1 MQNSQPG
8 RLSPLALAALLTG
21 PFLTVMSAF
30 SAIVAAPSI
39 RKDLDGTTAQM
50 SLIVSGYGVAYAASL
65 ITGGRLGDIFG
76 RRKMF
81 LIGLAGFSLASI
93 GCAAATSMSLLVI
106 WRLIQGLF
114 AALTFP
120 QVLSVIRIVE
130 ADETRRARAFAAFGV
145 ALGLSGVAG
154 QVLSGALI
162 EADLLG
168 LSWRSVFLINVP
180 VAVAAMAVVGGSL
193 AESRSTTETRLD
205 IPGALLCATVLTLL
219 LYIVVRLADF
229 GIFSHL
235 GIVLAIAVVLALVFV
250 TDQIRKSRAK
260 AFPLIHINVFSAAGL
275 VAGLAVASL
284 FHTTVVAFPLVLATY
299 LQLGPQFSAWST
311 GLMGLPTTLSFLLT
325 SLVASRLITKPYLPL
340 FMRIGGVVTA
350 TGMAACAVAVGLHLR
365 HDVVLASA
373 LVILGV
379 GQGVFL
385 PPLLNAV
392 MSGVA
397 LEYAGTASG
406 LVATSQQLGGAFG
419 AAAVN
424 AIYFATIATLPGTNG
439 ASGHANAFVL
449 ASLVPTVAVLSA
461 VVLLSRVF
469 RRAASAS

>member
-1 MQNSQPG
+1 
-8 RLSPLALAALLTG
+8 
-21 PFLTVMSAF
+21 
-30 SAIVAAPSI
+30 
-39 RKDLDGTTAQM
+39 
-50 SLIVSGYGVAYAASL
+50 
-65 ITGGRLGDIFG
+65 
-76 RRKMF
+76 
-81 LIGLAGFSLASI
+81 
-93 GCAAATSMSLLVI
+93 
-106 WRLIQGLF
+106 
-114 AALTFP
+114 
-120 QVLSVIRIVE
+120 
-130 ADETRRARAFAAFGV
+130 
-145 ALGLSGVAG
+145 
-154 QVLSGALI
+154 
-162 EADLLG
+162 
-168 LSWRSVFLINVP
+168 
-180 VAVAAMAVVGGSL
+180 
-193 AESRSTTETRLD
+193 
-205 IPGALLCATVLTLL
+205 
-219 LYIVVRLADF
+219 
-229 GIFSHL
+229 
-235 GIVLAIAVVLALVFV
+235 
-250 TDQIRKSRAK
+250 
-260 AFPLIHINVFSAAGL
+260 
-275 VAGLAVASL
+275 
-284 FHTTVVAFPLVLATY
+284 
-299 LQLGPQFSAWST
+299 
-311 GLMGLPTTLSFLLT
+311 
-325 SLVASRLITKPYLPL
+325 
-340 FMRIGGVVTA
+340 MRIGGVVTA